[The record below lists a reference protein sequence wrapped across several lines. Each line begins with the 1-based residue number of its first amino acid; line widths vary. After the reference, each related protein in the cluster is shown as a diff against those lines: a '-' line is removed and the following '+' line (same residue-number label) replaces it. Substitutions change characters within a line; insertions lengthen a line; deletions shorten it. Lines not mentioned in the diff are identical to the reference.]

1 MILFV
6 PSTGFQSSATF
17 PIAFPGGSRTSRI
30 SGSEIIIRRYTGPI
44 GLKHFASELSNPGRT
59 EVFPALRQERFP
71 PGFRHQHVPAS
82 RGDFADDREPSTISQ
97 GRFRIPLE
105 HRLNRIGTNRRD
117 EFVVAS
123 VVQDELL
130 RDRGRERRE
139 ARVPRERPSSI
150 WYESFV
156 IAANWPRLA

>member
-30 SGSEIIIRRYTGPI
+30 SGSEIIVRRYTGPI

-59 EVFPALRQERFP
+59 EVFPALSQERFP

-82 RGDFADDREPSTISQ
+82 RGDLPMTVSRRRS
-97 GRFRIPLE
+97 
-105 HRLNRIGTNRRD
+105 RRD
-117 EFVVAS
+117 DSEYRWSTV
-123 VVQDELL
+123 
-130 RDRGRERRE
+130 
-139 ARVPRERPSSI
+139 
-150 WYESFV
+150 
-156 IAANWPRLA
+156 

>member
-17 PIAFPGGSRTSRI
+17 PIALPGGSRTSRI
-30 SGSEIIIRRYTGPI
+30 SGSEIIVLRYTGPI
-44 GLKHFASELSNPGRT
+44 GLKPFASELSNAGRT
-59 EVFPALRQERFP
+59 EVLPALRQERLP
-71 PGFRHQHVPAS
+71 SGFRHEDVPAR
-82 RGDFADDREPSTISQ
+82 RGDFANHREPPTISQ

-105 HRLNRIGTNRRD
+105 HRLDRIGPNRRE

-130 RDRGRERRE
+130 RDRGRERRK
-139 ARVPRERPSSI
+139 AQLPRER
-150 WYESFV
+150 
-156 IAANWPRLA
+156 RLIDLVREFR

>member
-30 SGSEIIIRRYTGPI
+30 SGSEIIVRRYTGPT

-59 EVFPALRQERFP
+59 EVLPALRQERLL
-71 PGFRHQHVPAS
+71 PGFRHKGVAAGRRDLPDH
-82 RGDFADDREPSTISQ
+82 REPSTISQ

-105 HRLNRIGTNRRD
+105 HRLDRIGTNRRD

-123 VVQDELL
+123 V
-130 RDRGRERRE
+130 
-139 ARVPRERPSSI
+139 
-150 WYESFV
+150 
-156 IAANWPRLA
+156 